1 MQKIVLVVG
10 LVTSFTA
17 LAQGSTNTERMAS
30 ARIVGGQVATKSDWP
45 FITYVDI
52 GSGFCGGSLIGDR
65 YVLTAAHCVE
75 EKSPNDLK
83 VYVGPKTTLERLF
96 ATPELV
102 RSYYIHKDYNGT
114 TFANDIA
121 IIELENTVNT
131 PKVALATEV
140 EVSALNTA
148 TSTLTAAGGG
158 TTSFGGASS
167 DSLLQVALPYVDRGT
182 CQNIG
187 GNYSTVGSY
196 SICSGQIG
204 KDTCQGDSGGPL
216 VLKDGTEIKQV
227 GIVSWG
233 YGCAKANAYGVY
245 SNVGY
250 FKTNGWI
257 EKNTS
262 GVSHS
267 PDILLQ
273 AKSGEHSR
281 TLEVKNLIDPNT
293 PNDTT
298 FNVTSVQVPSGVTLI
313 ANNCTANL
321 RNGDACTIDIN
332 IDASTVYANSDKA
345 IVRIMT
351 DHQTSSEL
359 PISIVYSYE
368 DRNAQ
373 TLNNGGN
380 GSKGGGSTT
389 LGMMLLAMFGFALR
403 ARKRDKA

>member
-1 MQKIVLVVG
+1 M
-10 LVTSFTA
+10 
-17 LAQGSTNTERMAS
+17 
-30 ARIVGGQVATKSDWP
+30 
-45 FITYVDI
+45 
-52 GSGFCGGSLIGDR
+52 
-65 YVLTAAHCVE
+65 
-75 EKSPNDLK
+75 
-83 VYVGPKTTLERLF
+83 
-96 ATPELV
+96 
-102 RSYYIHKDYNGT
+102 
-114 TFANDIA
+114 
-121 IIELENTVNT
+121 
-131 PKVALATEV
+131 
-140 EVSALNTA
+140 
-148 TSTLTAAGGG
+148 
-158 TTSFGGASS
+158 
-167 DSLLQVALPYVDRGT
+167 
-182 CQNIG
+182 
-187 GNYSTVGSY
+187 
-196 SICSGQIG
+196 
-204 KDTCQGDSGGPL
+204 
-216 VLKDGTEIKQV
+216 
-227 GIVSWG
+227 
-233 YGCAKANAYGVY
+233 Y

-373 TLNNGGN
+373 TLNNGG
-380 GSKGGGSTT
+380 KGGGSTT
-389 LGMMLLAMFGFALR
+389 LGMMLLALFGFALR